1 MDNVRYAIVIVLL
14 AVAVLRHIDFPN
26 GEEIPAGQQAVAGVL
41 HELSSLELSEL
52 FQYDSIRTKAL
63 NELRKDDSL
72 RFTPP
77 EWFVSEMKKL
87 NNASV
92 QEARVGFENASV
104 RLFRRQ
110 SGSAYDSGIKA
121 VRTALGGPDEENLG
135 KCEDCD
141 GTGKIGD
148 GRVFVDCLAC
158 GGDGKIDD
166 SDLKGGNPFEI
177 NEVSNQRK
185 AGDQVSRMP
194 VGVIAGS
201 SCGGTRSRVVFPSLR
216 RLFER

>member
-1 MDNVRYAIVIVLL
+1 MNNVRYAIVIVLL

-121 VRTALGGPDEENLG
+121 VRTALGGSDEDNLG

-141 GTGKIGD
+141 GTGRVGD
-148 GRVFVDCLAC
+148 GRVFVDCLVC

-166 SDLKGGNPFEI
+166 YDRKEGVF
-177 NEVSNQRK
+177 VSETSTK
-185 AGDQVSRMP
+185 ESAGDQVSRVP
-194 VGVIAGS
+194 VGVITGS
-201 SCGGTRSRVVFPSLR
+201 SCGSTRSRVAFPGLR
-216 RLFER
+216 RLLGR